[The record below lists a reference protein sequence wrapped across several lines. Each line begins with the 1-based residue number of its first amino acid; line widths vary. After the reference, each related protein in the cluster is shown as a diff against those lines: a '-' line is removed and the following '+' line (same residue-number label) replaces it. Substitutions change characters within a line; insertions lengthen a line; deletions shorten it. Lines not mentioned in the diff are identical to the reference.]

1 MFRLNRIPE
10 SLLYCLLGMLIMYVF
25 FELKSRT
32 WVQTSADDLL
42 NTQIKILVRQIGRWC
57 LAAKQDKS
65 PFIAV
70 LHANYAAGFYWALLD
85 IASKDQIERAT
96 NMDFD
101 IITKLVMGVQD
112 SASKLAIKTC
122 PDFSSDNSY
131 LSVLSGVKTKQQIS

>member
-10 SLLYCLLGMLIMYVF
+10 PLLYCLLGMLIMYVL
-25 FELKSRT
+25 FELKSRI
-32 WVQTSADDLL
+32 WVQTSAEDLL
-42 NTQIKILVRQIGRWC
+42 NTQIKILVRQIGRWS

-85 IASKDQIERAT
+85 IASKDQIERAA
-96 NMDFD
+96 NIDFD
-101 IITKLVMGVQD
+101 RFKKIVMGVQND
-112 SASKLAIKTC
+112 ASKLAIKTC

-131 LSVLSGVKTKQQIS
+131 LSVLSRVKIK